1 MEPKSMRGL
10 PLALMLAA
18 AMPVGLPYGQN
29 TFGIDL
35 RRQRYR
41 DALGLPPDDMERQM
55 AEAGDELRDVIGV
68 IRNAPIYI
76 PEPKQ
81 RKKFRHNRR
90 G

>member
-29 TFGIDL
+29 TFGI
-35 RRQRYR
+35 
-41 DALGLPPDDMERQM
+41 GLPPDDMERQM